1 MLSGFRLA
9 QVFRICTGVGP
20 IRAEFRRQY
29 RKGVGKWP
37 VRRRAG
43 RRSAERCSIMKKWI
57 WIWAAAALVG
67 CGRHLE
73 RVGSV
78 DIVPEPSDIRVGEG
92 VFSLTRRT
100 EIRLSDGDSSLA
112 RAAGFFG
119 ELAGKSLGRPLAVVR
134 GGGQESGTVCVAL
147 GDLPAEAYVLSVRSD
162 RIDLTGGSPAGVFYG
177 FQTLRQMLPESALR
191 GEKARA
197 IDLPVVEIRDEPR
210 IGYRALLLDAGRH
223 FFGPEEVKSVI
234 DLMAMH
240 KLNRLQ
246 WHLTEDQGWRIE
258 IRKYPELTR
267 RGAWRDRSDLR
278 PAEDGRP
285 EKDPQPYGGYYTQQ
299 QVREIVRYAA
309 DRFIEIVPEIEMPG
323 HAMAA
328 LASYPWLGCLG
339 EGYEVPSLW
348 GVKEDVYCAGKDSTF
363 VFLEDVLTEVTDLF
377 PYGLVHI
384 GGDEC
389 PKARWKE
396 CPRCQRRMR
405 DEGLGSEEELQSYF
419 VRRIERFLASR
430 NRRMVG
436 WDEIRQGGLSETAIV
451 LSRKREQGLRSALE
465 NGNDVIMTP
474 YLNCYF
480 DYYQGSRE
488 TEPLAFGGF
497 LPLRTAYDLDPF
509 EGLNAEQS
517 RRILGVQCN
526 LWTEFVA
533 TLDHAEYMLLPRLA
547 AFAERAWTGGEG
559 NYPDFLRRLESF
571 SRLYD
576 AQGYEYRD
584 FRPEADS
591 LRASLGS

>member
-1 MLSGFRLA
+1 
-9 QVFRICTGVGP
+9 
-20 IRAEFRRQY
+20 
-29 RKGVGKWP
+29 
-37 VRRRAG
+37 
-43 RRSAERCSIMKKWI
+43 MKKWI

-78 DIVPEPSDIRVGEG
+78 DIVPEPSDVRVGEG

-100 EIRLSDGDSSLA
+100 EIRLSDGDSALVRTA
-112 RAAGFFG
+112 ELFG
-119 ELAGKSLGRPLAVVR
+119 GLAGKSLGRPLAVVR
-134 GGGQESGTVCVAL
+134 GGGQESGTICVAL

-210 IGYRALLLDAGRH
+210 IGYRALLLDVGRH

-559 NYPDFLRRLESF
+559 NYPDFLRRLESL

-584 FRPEADS
+584 FRSEADS

>member
-1 MLSGFRLA
+1 
-9 QVFRICTGVGP
+9 
-20 IRAEFRRQY
+20 
-29 RKGVGKWP
+29 
-37 VRRRAG
+37 
-43 RRSAERCSIMKKWI
+43 MKKWI

-78 DIVPEPSDIRVGEG
+78 DIVPEPSDVRVGEG

-100 EIRLSDGDSSLA
+100 EIRLPDGDSALVRTA
-112 RAAGFFG
+112 ELFG
-119 ELAGKSLGRPLAVVR
+119 ELAGKSLGRPLMVVR
-134 GGGQESGTVCVAL
+134 GGGQESGAICVAL

-191 GEKARA
+191 GERARA

-210 IGYRALLLDAGRH
+210 IGYRALLLDVGRH

-474 YLNCYF
+474 YVNCYF

-488 TEPLAFGGF
+488 TEPQAFGGF

-509 EGLNAEQS
+509 EGLDAEQS

-559 NYPDFLRRLESF
+559 DYPDFLRRLESL

-591 LRASLGS
+591 LRASQGL

>member
-1 MLSGFRLA
+1 
-9 QVFRICTGVGP
+9 
-20 IRAEFRRQY
+20 
-29 RKGVGKWP
+29 
-37 VRRRAG
+37 
-43 RRSAERCSIMKKWI
+43 MKKWI

-246 WHLTEDQGWRIE
+246 WHLTEDQGWWIE

>member
-1 MLSGFRLA
+1 M
-9 QVFRICTGVGP
+9 
-20 IRAEFRRQY
+20 RAELRRQY

-37 VRRRAG
+37 VRRRAD
-43 RRSAERCSIMKKWI
+43 RPSAERCSIMKKWI

-78 DIVPEPSDIRVGEG
+78 DIVPEPSDVRVGEG

-100 EIRLSDGDSSLA
+100 EIRLSDGDSALVRTA
-112 RAAGFFG
+112 ELFG
-119 ELAGKSLGRPLAVVR
+119 GLAGKSLGRPLAVVR
-134 GGGQESGTVCVAL
+134 GGGQESGTICVAL

-210 IGYRALLLDAGRH
+210 IGYRALLLDVGRH

-285 EKDPQPYGGYYTQQ
+285 EKDPQPYGGYYTRQ

-547 AFAERAWTGGEG
+547 AFAERAWTGGER